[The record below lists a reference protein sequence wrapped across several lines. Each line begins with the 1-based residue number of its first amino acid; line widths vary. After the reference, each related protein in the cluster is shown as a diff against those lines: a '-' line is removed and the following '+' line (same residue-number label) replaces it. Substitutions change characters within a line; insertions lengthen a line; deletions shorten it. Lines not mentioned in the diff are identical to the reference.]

1 MLDSTY
7 ELVVIRAPRRID
19 AFTVPPLT
27 QDFETKIREGGA
39 IVLDLSSTKFLEAD
53 SADVIL
59 QGLMLAK
66 QRQAQFSLRGVAPQ
80 VKVVLEMAGVLR
92 FFRKT

>member
-7 ELVVIRAPRRID
+7 ELVIIRAPRRID
-19 AFTVPPLT
+19 TFTIPPLT
-27 QDFETKIREGGA
+27 QDFEAKISEGGA
-39 IVLDLSSTKFLEAD
+39 IVLDLSHTKSVEPD

-66 QRQAQFSLRGVAPQ
+66 QRQAQFSLRGVSPQ
-80 VKVVLEMAGVLR
+80 VKTVLEMAGILR